1 MNDKAIRKKLNENI
15 RSPDTIEEDLIEVVD
30 YEYSGKRDVEIVI
43 ENKEFTSVCPLTG
56 LPDFGDIL
64 ITYIPHKKI
73 IELKSLKYYFLQ
85 YRDVGIFYEHI
96 VNKII
101 EDLVSI
107 VKPKRMEVE
116 GKFTI
121 RGGIKTTAKTE
132 YRSKK
137 ES

>member
-1 MNDKAIRKKLNENI
+1 MNDKEIRTKLIKEIKSVETIKK
-15 RSPDTIEEDLIEVVD
+15 DMIEVVD

-56 LPDFGDIL
+56 LPDFGDII
-64 ITYIPHKKI
+64 ITYTPHKKI
-73 IELKSLKYYFLQ
+73 VELKSLKYYFLQ
-85 YRDVGIFYEHI
+85 YRNVGIFYEHI

-101 EDLVSI
+101 EDLISI

-116 GKFTI
+116 GKFTV